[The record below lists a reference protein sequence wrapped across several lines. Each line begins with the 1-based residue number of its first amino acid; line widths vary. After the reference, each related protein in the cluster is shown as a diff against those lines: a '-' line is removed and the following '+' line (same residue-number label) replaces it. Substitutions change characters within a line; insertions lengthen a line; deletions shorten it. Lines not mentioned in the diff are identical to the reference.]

1 LASRLGMTVKN
12 ALELLAGFCAEGIAI
27 KITHR

>member
-1 LASRLGMTVKN
+1 MTVKN

-27 KITHR
+27 KIT